1 MKISVVISVYNEQ
14 EMLPDCLDSLQL
26 QTRSADEVIVVDN
39 NSTDTSVAIARQFGV
54 KVVREKKQ
62 GIWAARHTGYD
73 AAQGDIIVCT
83 DADARFPKDWLKNIE
98 KGFAKN
104 KVIAVVG
111 PGEFYD
117 SSAPI
122 NKVANWLYM
131 KPYFFL
137 TQLALT
143 TKPLFGSNFALRKS
157 VWNKVRNDVHSGRE
171 DIFDDL
177 DLTHH
182 IIPYGKIL
190 YSEQCKNYISIRP
203 LKSPLGM
210 LCRYEK
216 GLRSMYI
223 HWPSQSPRKLW
234 QKRLGL

>member
-14 EMLPDCLDSLQL
+14 EMLSDCLESLQ
-26 QTRSADEVIVVDN
+26 QQKRKADEIIMVDN
-39 NSTDTSVAIARQFGV
+39 NSTDRSVDIARQFGV
-54 KVVREKKQ
+54 KVVRENKQ

-73 AAQGDIIVCT
+73 AARGDIIVCT

-98 KGFAKN
+98 KGFAK
-104 KVIAVVG
+104 KEVIAVVG

-117 SSAPI
+117 SSVPI

-157 VWNKVRNDVHSGRE
+157 VWDKVRNDVHSGRE

-182 IIPYGKIL
+182 IISHGKIL
-190 YSEQCKNYISIRP
+190 YNEQCKNYISIRP

-210 LCRYEK
+210 MRRYRK
-216 GLRSMYI
+216 GLRSMHI
-223 HWPSQSPRKLW
+223 HWPQQSPRKLW
-234 QKRLGL
+234 QKKWGL